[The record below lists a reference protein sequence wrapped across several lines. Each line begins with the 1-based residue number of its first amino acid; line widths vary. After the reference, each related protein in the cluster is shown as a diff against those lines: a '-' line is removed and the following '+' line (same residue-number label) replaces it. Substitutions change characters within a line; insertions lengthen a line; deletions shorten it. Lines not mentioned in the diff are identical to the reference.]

1 MSAAPEIPAELRQL
15 LADIGP
21 RWGQDVANNVRR
33 IVDAYTPIL
42 AQAPKDGV
50 EAVLGLAYGEDE
62 RQVLDIYA
70 PGDGNANAQRNG
82 NGSGIGS
89 TNSHANAN
97 ANAGASANDNGNSNA
112 NTNANDSGNAGRRP
126 VVLFLHG
133 GAFVDGHRDRSAE
146 IYSNVLIYFARHGCV
161 GVNMEYRLAPANTY
175 PSGSQD
181 VAGAV
186 AWLRENVA
194 QYGGDPDQIYLMG
207 HSAGAAHAASYAYDR
222 RHQPA
227 AGHGLAGLIVV
238 SGRVRAENIAE
249 NPNARKVEAY
259 YGTDSSCY
267 DDVSPVMHAGADSLP
282 TMVAFAEYENPLIDL
297 YCLEL
302 ADRLAAAKRQA
313 PRMAYA
319 RGHNHTSI
327 IAHFN
332 TAEEWLG
339 KEILAFMHDCARK
352 ALR

>member
-1 MSAAPEIPAELRQL
+1 MEQPPAIPASLRQL

-21 RWGQDVANNVRR
+21 IWGQDVPGNVRR
-33 IVDAYTPIL
+33 IVDAYTPLL
-42 AQAPKDGV
+42 ARAPKHGV
-50 EAVLGLAYGEDE
+50 EVARGLAYGGDE
-62 RQVLDIYA
+62 RQCLDVYT
-70 PGDGNANAQRNG
+70 PGRD
-82 NGSGIGS
+82 
-89 TNSHANAN
+89 
-97 ANAGASANDNGNSNA
+97 
-112 NTNANDSGNAGRRP
+112 GRRP
-126 VVLFLHG
+126 VVLFVHG
-133 GAFVDGHRDRSAE
+133 GAFVDGHRDRSPEVYA
-146 IYSNVLIYFARHGCV
+146 NVLYYFARQGCV
-161 GVNMEYRLAPANTY
+161 GVNMEYRLAPAHTY
-175 PSGSQD
+175 PSGTQD

-186 AWLRENVA
+186 AWTREHIA
-194 QYGGDPDQIYLMG
+194 RYGGDPQRIYLMG

-227 AGHGLAGLIVV
+227 RGHGLAGLVVV

-259 YGTDSSCY
+259 YGNDAGRY
-267 DDVSPVMHAGADSLP
+267 GDVSPVTHADAQSPP

-332 TAEEWLG
+332 TAEDWLG
-339 KEILAFMHDCARK
+339 TEIMAFIHDCAGK

>member
-1 MSAAPEIPAELRQL
+1 MTAAPEIPATLRQL
-15 LADIGP
+15 LAEIGP

-50 EAVLGLAYGEDE
+50 EAVLGLAYGGDE
-62 RQVLDIYA
+62 RQILDVYT
-70 PGDGNANAQRNG
+70 P
-82 NGSGIGS
+82 
-89 TNSHANAN
+89 
-97 ANAGASANDNGNSNA
+97 GNS
-112 NTNANDSGNAGRRP
+112 GRRP

-133 GAFVDGHRDRSAE
+133 GAFVDGHRDRSPE

-186 AWLRENVA
+186 AWVREHIA
-194 QYGGDPDQIYLMG
+194 QYGGDPEQIYLMG
-207 HSAGAAHAASYAYDR
+207 HSAGAAHAASYAYDQ

-238 SGRVRAENIAE
+238 SGRVRAENIVE

-259 YGTDSSCY
+259 YGADAARY
-267 DDVSPVMHAGADSLP
+267 DDVSPVMHAGSDSLP

-302 ADRLAAAKRQA
+302 ANRLAAAKRQS

-332 TAEEWLG
+332 TAEDWLG

>member
-1 MSAAPEIPAELRQL
+1 MSAAPDIPDTLRQL

-33 IVDAYTPIL
+33 IVDAYTPVL
-42 AQAPKDGV
+42 AGAPKHGV
-50 EAVLGLAYGEDE
+50 EEIRSLAYGTED
-62 RQVLDIYA
+62 RQVLDIYT
-70 PGDGNANAQRNG
+70 PGRE
-82 NGSGIGS
+82 GS
-89 TNSHANAN
+89 
-97 ANAGASANDNGNSNA
+97 
-112 NTNANDSGNAGRRP
+112 RP

-133 GAFVDGHRDRSAE
+133 GAFVDGHRNRSAE
-146 IYSNVLIYFARHGCV
+146 IYSNVLFYFARQGCV
-161 GVNMEYRLAPANTY
+161 GINMEYRLAPEHTY
-175 PSGSQD
+175 PSGTQD
-181 VAGAV
+181 VAAAV
-186 AWLRENVA
+186 QWVRQHIA
-194 QYGGDPDQIYLMG
+194 QYGGDPAQIYLMG
-207 HSAGAAHAASYAYDR
+207 HSAGAAHAGSYAYDR

-259 YGTDSSCY
+259 YGKDSSRY
-267 DDVSPVMHAGADSLP
+267 DDVSPVTHADAESPP

-302 ADRLAAAKRQA
+302 AQRLATVRRRA

-332 TAEEWLG
+332 TAEDWLG
-339 KEILAFMHDCARK
+339 REIMAFMDECARK

>member
-1 MSAAPEIPAELRQL
+1 MEPTPAIPASLRQL

-21 RWGQDVANNVRR
+21 VWGQDVANNVRR

-42 AQAPKDGV
+42 AHASKDGV
-50 EAVLGLAYGEDE
+50 EMVRDLPYGDDE
-62 RQVLDIYA
+62 RQRLDIYT
-70 PGDGNANAQRNG
+70 PRRE
-82 NGSGIGS
+82 
-89 TNSHANAN
+89 
-97 ANAGASANDNGNSNA
+97 
-112 NTNANDSGNAGRRP
+112 GRRP

-133 GAFVDGHRDRSAE
+133 GAFVDGHRDRSPEVYA
-146 IYSNVLIYFARHGCV
+146 NVLYYFARQGCV
-161 GVNMEYRLAPANTY
+161 GVNVEYRLAPAHTY
-175 PSGSQD
+175 PSGTLD

-186 AWLRENVA
+186 AWARRHIA
-194 QYGGDPDQIYLMG
+194 RYGGDPEQIYLMG

-227 AGHGLAGLIVV
+227 QGHGLRGLIVV
-238 SGRVRAENIAE
+238 SGRVRAENVAE

-259 YGTDSSCY
+259 YGGDATRY
-267 DDVSPVMHAGADSLP
+267 DDVSPVTHVDAQSPP

-302 ADRLAAAKRQA
+302 ASRLAVAKRQA

-332 TAEEWLG
+332 TAEDWLG
-339 KEILAFMHDCARK
+339 KEIMAFIHDCTRQ